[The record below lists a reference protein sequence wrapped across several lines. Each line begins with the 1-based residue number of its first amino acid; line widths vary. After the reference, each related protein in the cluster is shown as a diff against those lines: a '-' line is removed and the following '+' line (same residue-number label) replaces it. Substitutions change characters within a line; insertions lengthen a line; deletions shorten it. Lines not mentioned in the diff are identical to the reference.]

1 MWHFCMSLC
10 QGPVV
15 DAANFAA
22 RYDSLCLSS
31 QSVPLFISR
40 QLMLFLDRRLQLAF
54 PPLQSSRR
62 AMKIFDRVQM
72 TVEWA
77 FGNCLRLAS

>member
-15 DAANFAA
+15 DAAKLAA

-54 PPLQSSRR
+54 SPLRSSRR

-77 FGNCLRLAS
+77 F